1 MKKTNISIPNPCF
14 EDWGSMTKT
23 EMGRFCLSCEKE
35 VVDFSV
41 LDNNAVESIL
51 ATKPIGQI
59 CGRFKTTQ
67 LVENSVDQ
75 NQQTPYALDL
85 LKVAALLA
93 ILPLTDVAIAQT
105 QLLNSN
111 IINIETIEL
120 SNTVYPGKDS
130 LKISGSIKD
139 TLNKVAV
146 SYAKIEVKD
155 RSETLVAYSEFN
167 GQFTVNLTE
176 DYWQKNEYLHLE
188 VAAENYEIKQL
199 KFSKDDLEQTLIQD
213 FEVVVIVARKPSI
226 KRTGAVVQR
235 TKGLPV
241 RYPEPIRVNK
251 GARVKAWIFHP
262 FKMMRYRKDRK

>member
-1 MKKTNISIPNPCF
+1 MIIKSTIK
-14 EDWGSMTKT
+14 
-23 EMGRFCLSCEKE
+23 
-35 VVDFSV
+35 
-41 LDNNAVESIL
+41 NNTI
-51 ATKPIGQI
+51 
-59 CGRFKTTQ
+59 F
-67 LVENSVDQ
+67 
-75 NQQTPYALDL
+75 
-85 LKVAALLA
+85 
-93 ILPLTDVAIAQT
+93 
-105 QLLNSN
+105 NSN

-167 GQFTVNLTE
+167 GQFTVNLPE

-213 FEVVVIVARKPSI
+213 FEVVVIVARKPNI

-235 TKGLPV
+235 TKGVPV

-251 GARVKAWIFHP
+251 GARVKAWIFNP